1 MLVLLA
7 MTRSLTLSSDGK
19 GGTDTATVSL
29 TVTEATGGNNAP
41 VGNDDSGTGEKGD
54 DITGSVLGN
63 DTDADGDDLTAALL
77 SGPTNGSV
85 VLNADG
91 TYTYTPNAGFVG
103 NDSFTYTVSD
113 GKGGTDTATVSLT
126 VTEAT
131 GGNNAPV
138 GNDDSGTGEKG
149 DDITGSVAY

>member
-1 MLVLLA
+1 MPKMVQFVVNADGTYTYTPNAGFTGTDTFSYFLN
-7 MTRSLTLSSDGK
+7 DGK
-19 GGTDTATVSL
+19 GGIDTAVVTI

-54 DITGSVLGN
+54 DITGSVLAN

-103 NDSFTYTVSD
+103 NDSFTYTV
-113 GKGGTDTATVSLT
+113 L
-126 VTEAT
+126 
-131 GGNNAPV
+131 
-138 GNDDSGTGEKG
+138 
-149 DDITGSVAY
+149 